1 MMTEVIAPEVIAPNL
16 VNGLNLDALAAV
28 AGEVQRDPS
37 EGLVRFAVRTEW
49 AGQTRSRSTVSGYE
63 LAGERIPRN
72 FTIEADEPEELLG
85 TNTAPN
91 PQELLMSAVNA
102 CMMVGYV
109 AGASLHGIKLHHVE
123 IETTGQ
129 LDLRGFLGLDE
140 SVPPGY
146 EQVDY
151 TVRIAGEGTPEQF
164 QEIHRTVM
172 QTSPN
177 YFNLARPIRMNGKLE
192 LN

>member
-1 MMTEVIAPEVIAPNL
+1 MTEVLTSNI
-16 VNGLNLDALAAV
+16 VNGLDLKALNEV
-28 AGEVQRDPS
+28 VSEVQQDPAK
-37 EGLVRFAVRTEW
+37 GLVRFSVKTEW

-63 LAGERIPRN
+63 LAGETIPRD
-72 FTIEADEPEELLG
+72 FQIEADEPEELLG

-109 AGASLHGIKLHHVE
+109 AGASLHGIKLQRVE

-129 LDLRGFLGLDE
+129 LDLRGFLGLND
-140 SVPPGY
+140 SIAPGY
-146 EQVDY
+146 EHVDY
-151 TVRIAGEGTPEQF
+151 TVRIAGDGSPEQF
-164 QEIHRTVM
+164 QQFHQTVM

-177 YFNLARPIRMNGKLE
+177 YFNLARPIRMNGTLE
-192 LN
+192 LA